1 MSHPYSAVLVEHFRR
16 PRNQGAVPHASIS
29 EEGANPLCGDRVRI
43 EIRLEN
49 GRVAQAGFTAN
60 ACALCVASA
69 SVLTELVTRAPLDE
83 VETLTV
89 DDLLRALQAHVGAS
103 RLNCVRLPL
112 TVMHAGVTL
121 YRQTNHLPH
130 AERARPVAAIVLAAG
145 QARRFGAQK
154 LLAPFGASTVVRT
167 VVDIIRGSGVEYVVV
182 VTGPGADPMR
192 AALAGVPVSWAVN
205 VNPEQGMSSSIVAGL
220 GAVPPDVGAVL
231 VVLGDQPTVNPAVI
245 ERLITE
251 WREGRGPIVAP
262 RYRGLRGNPVLF
274 DRSLFDALKGLQG
287 DRGARDLI
295 GSDPGLVTHVDVAE
309 AAPLDLDTP
318 ADYDEL
324 LRQRPKATP
333 PV

>member
-16 PRNQGAVPHASIS
+16 PRNQGAVPAASIS
-29 EEGANPLCGDRVRI
+29 QEGSNPLCGDRVRI
-43 EIRLEN
+43 ELRLED

-60 ACALCVASA
+60 ACALCVAAA

-112 TVMHAGVTL
+112 TVMHAGVSL

-130 AERARPVAAIVLAAG
+130 AERARPVAALVLAAG

-154 LLAPFGASTVVRT
+154 LLAPLGPSTVVRAVVET
-167 VVDIIRGSGVEYVVV
+167 VRETGVEYVIVV
-182 VTGPGADPMR
+182 IGDGHGGDALR
-192 AALAGVPVSWAVN
+192 AALDGVSVTWAVN
-205 VNPEQGMSSSIVAGL
+205 VNPTQGMSSSIVAGL
-220 GAVPPDVGAVL
+220 GVVPPDVGALL
-231 VVLGDQPTVNPAVI
+231 VVLGDQPTVNPQVI
-245 ERLITE
+245 ERLIAE
-251 WREGRGPIVAP
+251 WRDGRGPIVAP
-262 RYRGLRGNPVLF
+262 RYHGLRGNPVLF
-274 DRSLFDALKGLQG
+274 DRSLFDTLRTLEG

-295 GSDPGLVTHVDVAE
+295 GSDPALVTHVDVAE
-309 AAPLDLDTP
+309 PAPVDVDTP

-324 LRQRPKATP
+324 LRQRSRMRL
-333 PV
+333 

>member
-16 PRNQGAVPHASIS
+16 PRNQGPVPGAVIS
-29 EEGANPLCGDRVRI
+29 QEGANPLCGDRVRI

-49 GRVAQAGFTAN
+49 GLVAQAGFTAN

-167 VVDIIRGSGVEYVVV
+167 VVDTVRASGVEYVVV
-182 VTGPGADPMR
+182 VTGPAPEAFR
-192 AALAGVPVSWAVN
+192 SALAGVPVTWAVN
-205 VNPEQGMSSSIVAGL
+205 ANPAQGMSSSLVAGL
-220 GAVPPDVGAVL
+220 AVVPPDAGAVL
-231 VVLGDQPTVNPAVI
+231 VVLGDQPTVNPDVI
-245 ERLITE
+245 ECLIGE

-274 DRSLFDALKGLQG
+274 DRSLFDALKTLEG

-295 GSDPGLVTHVDVAE
+295 GADPGLVTHVEVAE
-309 AAPLDLDTP
+309 PAPLDVDTP

-324 LRQRPKATP
+324 LRRGAKTGR
-333 PV
+333 